1 MEKRSLED
9 FTREQIITSNIET
22 KLLRS
27 EAKLSKAFSFL
38 TALTASASV
47 SLFYHADPHPSINS
61 YVLMGLGVFAGGYSI
76 YCFLHGRSLSREAS
90 RLEQRILEQKIF
102 EERPE
107 RADNAQE
114 NYHCRQ

>member
-1 MEKRSLED
+1 MEKGSLED
-9 FTREQIITSNIET
+9 FTCEQIIITSNKEIKSLRGEGRLYQVLS
-22 KLLRS
+22 LLI
-27 EAKLSKAFSFL
+27 APLPVIFFYNVDYL
-38 TALTASASV
+38 PASTDGA
-47 SLFYHADPHPSINS
+47 
-61 YVLMGLGVFAGGYSI
+61 VLLGLGVFAGGYSI

-107 RADNAQE
+107 QADDAQE